1 MGAATLAVFLSEMR
15 TARRLARTWV
25 LGVLAVGTTL
35 TGYAFFAQLHSEMSS
50 FLPSA
55 VTSPRFLV
63 GAYGGYLLW
72 LLMGATVFLSFDLGN
87 REQRERI
94 SDVLD
99 SRPVSNIQL
108 LAGRLAGVVATI
120 AVAMAAAF
128 ALIQGIGTLGQALDW
143 SVRSTIEPVSL
154 AVFLLVDAVPALV
167 FWGAAVFLVATALRN
182 RLAVVVVAFAVLG
195 SGIWSLSYAPAWLL
209 ETVALAPDRLVSDLV
224 TSVPNAA
231 TFVQRGAVVVV
242 AAALLVFAAAC
253 LRRPDAV
260 SHGRYLVVGA
270 MLLVG
275 GAVGIA
281 AVIGNAHADVAKRSQ
296 WRAGQESVAGTALD
310 IRSLTGEVRI
320 DPGDALHIDVSLA
333 VAMADTAGSLSFH
346 FNPGMETREVLIGGQ
361 PVRFLHRDGL
371 LRAELDAAT
380 GEEVT
385 VTVRATG
392 IPDPDFAYLDG
403 AIDPRTAVGANALR
417 NLGTAASLFDRR
429 YVALMPGVHWLPGRV
444 VNGPSP
450 RDFLTV
456 DLVVQAPEGWLVA
469 GPGRRE
475 SLGAGRFR
483 FAPKPPVPQVALLAA
498 QFERFAANLG
508 RTELELLL
516 SPHHTRPVHHFT
528 DSLGDI
534 TQALER
540 IVADAAALG
549 LAYPYDALSMVEVP
563 ARLRGYGG
571 GWQMPSTLALP
582 GVLLLRER
590 GFPTAHFYETTSP
603 DESFPDDKVERLEL
617 FFEEDRS
624 GADPYAGL
632 ARNLFLHQTAVRGH
646 GAVALE
652 YVCQALVARLLD
664 DDTGYFSAHIYAS
677 SPSVQSLLAEAFTSA
692 FVGGSGS
699 ATGEIFGASRPP
711 SVWQRAL
718 GTALVELDG
727 VAPGLAA
734 SPDGDASGKCSPP
747 PASDMRPECQHSAP
761 AGHLAVNI
769 LTMKGDAAARTLLDG
784 LGRQATARLLAELRE
799 RYRGTSFTVADF
811 EAVARELGADLPA
824 LLGDW
829 LHDASLPGFI
839 TSAVTTARLADGDD
853 GKPRYQLRLDIY
865 NGEGVPGLLRLRY
878 RLAGADAPTRESDPI
893 RVPADSSVEV
903 GLVTPEPVRELWVT
917 PYLSL
922 NRREFPVRVPEPDTV
937 TTTDAAPLVNAR
949 PSPWRPAVDT
959 GIVVDDLDAG
969 FSATPSEIDAAYD
982 NDAGLPVYQRL
993 DPVLEAHWSR
1003 QEQPTSWGRYRH
1015 TIARVTPGQ
1024 GDRVATFATVLPS
1037 AGRWRI
1043 DYHVPDLAAR
1053 HPTQE
1058 QSPFRLTANL
1068 EFTSGRSQGPPL
1080 GTYDMKLV
1088 SGGTEQPVEF
1098 DASATDPGWTTLGR
1112 FDLDAGPVSLVVT
1125 NRTDGRTVV
1134 ADAVR
1139 WLADDAKRPPTR

>member
-1 MGAATLAVFLSEMR
+1 MGAATLAVFLAEMR

-35 TGYAFFAQLHSEMSS
+35 IGYAFFAQLHSEMSS

-72 LLMGATVFLSFDLGN
+72 LLMGATVFLGFDLGN

-94 SDVLD
+94 NDVLD
-99 SRPVSNIQL
+99 SRPLSNIQL
-108 LAGRLAGVVATI
+108 LAGRLVRVIATLG
-120 AVAMAAAF
+120 VAMAAAF
-128 ALIQGIGTLGQALDW
+128 ALIQGIGTLGQTLDW

-167 FWGAAVFLVATALRN
+167 FWGAAVFLLATALRN
-182 RLAVVVVAFAVLG
+182 RLAVIVVAFAVLG
-195 SGIWSLSYAPAWLL
+195 SGIWSLSHAPAWLL
-209 ETVALAPDRLVSDLV
+209 ESVALAPDRLVSDLV

-231 TFVQRGAVVVV
+231 AFVQRGAVVVV

-253 LRRPDAV
+253 LRRPDDV
-260 SHGRYLVVGA
+260 SRARYLVVGA
-270 MLLVG
+270 MLLGG
-275 GAVGIA
+275 GAIGIA
-281 AVIGNAHADVAKRSQ
+281 AVVGNAHADVAKRSQ
-296 WRAGQESVAGTALD
+296 WRAGQESVAGAALD

-320 DPGDALHIDVSLA
+320 DPGDALHVDVSLA
-333 VAMADTAGSLSFH
+333 VAVADAAESLSFR

-361 PVRFLHRDGL
+361 PVRFEHRDGVLRVEL
-371 LRAELDAAT
+371 LAAT
-380 GEEVT
+380 AEEVT

-429 YVALMPGVHWLPGRV
+429 YVALMPGVHWLPGRR
-444 VNGPSP
+444 VNGTSP

-456 DLVVQAPEGWLVA
+456 DIVVQAPEGWLVA

-483 FAPKPPVPQVALLAA
+483 FAPAAPVPQVALLAA
-498 QFERFAANLG
+498 QFERFATNLG
-508 RTELELLL
+508 GTELELLL
-516 SPHHTRPVHHFT
+516 SPHHTTPVHHFT

-549 LAYPYDALSMVEVP
+549 LAYPYDALSLVEVP

-590 GFPTAHFYETTSP
+590 GFPTAHFFAETSP
-603 DESFPDDKVERLEL
+603 EESFPDDKVERLEL
-617 FFEEDRS
+617 FFREDRS
-624 GADPYAGL
+624 GADPFAAL

-677 SPSVQSLLAEAFTSA
+677 SPSVQSLLAAAFTSA

-727 VAPGLAA
+727 AE
-734 SPDGDASGKCSPP
+734 
-747 PASDMRPECQHSAP
+747 PA
-761 AGHLAVNI
+761 LAVNI
-769 LTMKGDAAARTLLDG
+769 LTMKGDAAARTILDG
-784 LGRQATARLLAELRE
+784 LGRQASARLLAELRE

-811 EAVARELGADLPA
+811 ETVARELGADLPA

-853 GKPRYQLRLDIY
+853 GKPRYQLRLDIF
-865 NGEGVPGLLRLRY
+865 NGESVPGLLRLRY

-893 RVPADSSVEV
+893 RVPGDLAVEV
-903 GLVTPEPVRELWVT
+903 GLVTPEPVRELWVA

-937 TTTDAAPLVNAR
+937 AAIDAMPLVNAR
-949 PSPWRPAVDT
+949 PSPWRPAAGP

-969 FSATPSEIDAAYD
+969 FSATPPELDAAYD
-982 NDAGLPVYQRL
+982 VDVGLPVYQRL

-1024 GDRVATFATVLPS
+1024 GDRLATFSAVLPS

-1053 HPTQE
+1053 HPTE
-1058 QSPFRLTANL
+1058 DRSPFRLTANL
-1068 EFTSGRSQGPPL
+1068 EFTSPRSQGPPL
-1080 GTYDMKLV
+1080 GAYDMKLV

-1139 WLADDAKRPPTR
+1139 WSADDAKRLPTR

>member
-1 MGAATLAVFLSEMR
+1 MGAATLAVFLAEVR
-15 TARRLARTWV
+15 TARRLARTWM

-35 TGYAFFAQLHSEMSS
+35 LGYVFFAQLHSEMSS

-99 SRPVSNIQL
+99 SRSVSNIQL
-108 LAGRLAGVVATI
+108 LVGRLLGVIATLG
-120 AVAMAAAF
+120 VAMTTAF
-128 ALIQGIGTLGQALDW
+128 VLIQGIGALGQTLDW

-167 FWGAAVFLVATALRN
+167 FWGAAVFLLATALRN

-224 TSVPNAA
+224 TSVPDAA
-231 TFVQRGAVVVV
+231 VFAQRGAVVVL
-242 AAALLVFAAAC
+242 AGALLVLAAAC
-253 LRRPDAV
+253 LRRPDDV
-260 SHGRYLVVGA
+260 SRARYLVVGA
-270 MLLVG
+270 MLLG
-275 GAVGIA
+275 GGTAGIA
-281 AVIGNAHADVAKRSQ
+281 AVVGNAHADVAKRSQ
-296 WRAGQESVAGTALD
+296 WRAGQESVAGAALD

-333 VAMADTAGSLSFH
+333 VAVAGAAESLSFR
-346 FNPGMETREVLIGGQ
+346 FNPGMETHNVLIGGQ
-361 PVRFLHRDGL
+361 PVRFEHRDGL

-392 IPDPDFAYLDG
+392 IPDPDFAYLDA
-403 AIDPRTAVGANALR
+403 AIDPHTAVGASALR

-429 YVALMPGVHWLPGRV
+429 YVALMPGVHWLPGRL

-450 RDFLTV
+450 RDFHIV
-456 DLVVQAPEGWLVA
+456 DLVVQVPEGWLVA

-483 FAPKPPVPQVALLAA
+483 FAPGAPVPQVALLAA

-516 SPHHTRPVHHFT
+516 SPRHTTPVHHFM

-534 TQALER
+534 AEALER

-549 LAYPYDALSMVEVP
+549 LAYPYDALSLVEVP

-571 GWQMPSTLALP
+571 GWPMPSTLALP

-590 GFPTAHFYETTSP
+590 GFPTARFYATTSP

-617 FFEEDRS
+617 FFKEDRT
-624 GADPYAGL
+624 GADPFAGL

-652 YVCQALVARLLD
+652 YVCQALVAHLLD
-664 DDTGYFSAHIYAS
+664 DDTGYFSAHVYAS

-727 VAPGLAA
+727 AKP
-734 SPDGDASGKCSPP
+734 S
-747 PASDMRPECQHSAP
+747 ASD
-761 AGHLAVNI
+761 GHLAVNI
-769 LTMKGDAAARTLLDG
+769 LTMKGDAVARTLLDG

-811 EAVARELGADLPA
+811 EAVARELDADLPA

-839 TSAVTTARLADGDD
+839 TSAVTTVRLADGDD
-853 GKPRYQLRLDIY
+853 GKPHYQLRLDIF
-865 NGEGVPGLLRLRY
+865 NGERVPGLLRLRY
-878 RLAGADAPTRESDPI
+878 RLAGPDAPTRESAPI
-893 RVPADSSVEV
+893 RVPGDSSVEV
-903 GLVTPEPVRELWVT
+903 GLVTPEPVRELWVA

-937 TTTDAAPLVNAR
+937 TTIDAAPLVNAR
-949 PSPWRPAVDT
+949 PSPWRPAADP

-969 FSATPSEIDAAYD
+969 FSATPAERDAAYD
-982 NDAGLPVYQRL
+982 VDAGLPVYQHL

-1015 TIARVTPGQ
+1015 TIARVTPGK
-1024 GDRVATFATVLPS
+1024 GDRAATFSTVLPS
-1037 AGRWRI
+1037 AGPWRI

-1053 HPTQE
+1053 HPTE
-1058 QSPFRLTANL
+1058 DRSRFRLTANL

-1088 SGGTEQPVEF
+1088 SGATEQPVEF
-1098 DASATDPGWTTLGR
+1098 DASAADPGWTTLGR

-1125 NRTDGRTVV
+1125 NRTDGHTVV

-1139 WLADDAKRPPTR
+1139 WSADDAKRRPTP

>member
-1 MGAATLAVFLSEMR
+1 MGAATLAVFLAEVR

-35 TGYAFFAQLHSEMSS
+35 IGYVFFAQLHSEMSS

-72 LLMGATVFLSFDLGN
+72 LLMGATVFLGFDLGN
-87 REQRERI
+87 REKRERI
-94 SDVLD
+94 NDVLD

-108 LAGRLAGVVATI
+108 LVGRLVGVIATLGM
-120 AVAMAAAF
+120 AMAAAF
-128 ALIQGIGTLGQALDW
+128 VLIQGIGALGQTLDW

-167 FWGAAVFLVATALRN
+167 FWGAAVFLLATALRN
-182 RLAVVVVAFAVLG
+182 RLAVAVVAFAVLG
-195 SGIWSLSYAPAWLL
+195 SGMWSLSYAPAWLL

-231 TFVQRGAVVVV
+231 AFVQRGAVVVV

-253 LRRPDAV
+253 LRRPDDVALA
-260 SHGRYLVVGA
+260 RYLVVGA
-270 MLLVG
+270 MLLG
-275 GAVGIA
+275 GGTAGIA
-281 AVIGNAHADVAKRSQ
+281 AVVGHAHADIAERSQ
-296 WRAGQESVAGTALD
+296 WRAGQESVAGAALD

-333 VAMADTAGSLSFH
+333 VAVTDAAESLSFR
-346 FNPGMETREVLIGGQ
+346 FSPGMETREVLIGGQ
-361 PVRFLHRDGL
+361 PVRFEHRDGL
-371 LRAELDAAT
+371 LRTELDAAT
-380 GEEVT
+380 GDEVT

-392 IPDPDFAYLDG
+392 IPDPDFAYLDA
-403 AIDPRTAVGANALR
+403 AIDPRTAVGASALR

-429 YVALMPGVHWLPGRV
+429 YVALMPGVHWLPGRL
-444 VNGPSP
+444 VNGLSP
-450 RDFLTV
+450 RDFLSV
-456 DLVVQAPEGWLVA
+456 DLVVQAPKGWLVA

-483 FAPKPPVPQVALLAA
+483 FAPGAPVPQVALLAS

-516 SPHHTRPVHHFT
+516 SPRHTKPVHHFT
-528 DSLGDI
+528 DSRGDI
-534 TQALER
+534 AEALER
-540 IVADAAALG
+540 IVTDAAALG
-549 LAYPYDALSMVEVP
+549 LAYPYDALSVVEVP

-590 GFPTAHFYETTSP
+590 GFPTARFYATTSP

-617 FFEEDRS
+617 FFKEDRT
-624 GADPYAGL
+624 GADPFAGL
-632 ARNLFLHQTAVRGH
+632 ARNLFLHQTAVRGP

-652 YVCQALVARLLD
+652 YVCQALVGHLLGD
-664 DDTGYFSAHIYAS
+664 ATSYFSAHIYAS

-711 SVWQRAL
+711 SVWHRAL
-718 GTALVELDG
+718 ETALVDLDG
-727 VAPGLAA
+727 AAPGLGA
-734 SPDGDASGKCSPP
+734 S
-747 PASDMRPECQHSAP
+747 P

-769 LTMKGDAAARTLLDG
+769 LTMKGDAAARTILDG

-799 RYRGTSFTVADF
+799 RYRGASFTVADF

-853 GKPRYQLRLDIY
+853 GKPRYQLRLDIF
-865 NGEGVPGLLRLRY
+865 NGERMPGLLRLRY
-878 RLAGADAPTRESDPI
+878 RLAGADAPTHESDPI
-893 RVPADSSVEV
+893 RVPADSAVEV
-903 GLVTPEPVRELWVT
+903 GLVTPEPVRELWVA

-937 TTTDAAPLVNAR
+937 AAIDAAPLVNAR
-949 PSPWRPAVDT
+949 PSSWRPAADP

-969 FSATPSEIDAAYD
+969 FSATPPEIDAAYD
-982 NDAGLPVYQRL
+982 IDAGLPVYQRL

-1024 GDRVATFATVLPS
+1024 GDRVATFSAVLPS

-1053 HPTQE
+1053 HPTE
-1058 QSPFRLTANL
+1058 DRSPFRLTANL

-1139 WLADDAKRPPTR
+1139 WSADDAKRLPTP

>member
-1 MGAATLAVFLSEMR
+1 
-15 TARRLARTWV
+15 
-25 LGVLAVGTTL
+25 
-35 TGYAFFAQLHSEMSS
+35 
-50 FLPSA
+50 
-55 VTSPRFLV
+55 
-63 GAYGGYLLW
+63 
-72 LLMGATVFLSFDLGN
+72 
-87 REQRERI
+87 
-94 SDVLD
+94 
-99 SRPVSNIQL
+99 
-108 LAGRLAGVVATI
+108 
-120 AVAMAAAF
+120 
-128 ALIQGIGTLGQALDW
+128 
-143 SVRSTIEPVSL
+143 
-154 AVFLLVDAVPALV
+154 
-167 FWGAAVFLVATALRN
+167 
-182 RLAVVVVAFAVLG
+182 
-195 SGIWSLSYAPAWLL
+195 
-209 ETVALAPDRLVSDLV
+209 
-224 TSVPNAA
+224 
-231 TFVQRGAVVVV
+231 
-242 AAALLVFAAAC
+242 
-253 LRRPDAV
+253 
-260 SHGRYLVVGA
+260 
-270 MLLVG
+270 
-275 GAVGIA
+275 
-281 AVIGNAHADVAKRSQ
+281 
-296 WRAGQESVAGTALD
+296 
-310 IRSLTGEVRI
+310 
-320 DPGDALHIDVSLA
+320 
-333 VAMADTAGSLSFH
+333 
-346 FNPGMETREVLIGGQ
+346 
-361 PVRFLHRDGL
+361 
-371 LRAELDAAT
+371 
-380 GEEVT
+380 
-385 VTVRATG
+385 
-392 IPDPDFAYLDG
+392 
-403 AIDPRTAVGANALR
+403 
-417 NLGTAASLFDRR
+417 
-429 YVALMPGVHWLPGRV
+429 
-444 VNGPSP
+444 
-450 RDFLTV
+450 
-456 DLVVQAPEGWLVA
+456 
-469 GPGRRE
+469 
-475 SLGAGRFR
+475 
-483 FAPKPPVPQVALLAA
+483 
-498 QFERFAANLG
+498 
-508 RTELELLL
+508 
-516 SPHHTRPVHHFT
+516 
-528 DSLGDI
+528 
-534 TQALER
+534 
-540 IVADAAALG
+540 
-549 LAYPYDALSMVEVP
+549 
-563 ARLRGYGG
+563 
-571 GWQMPSTLALP
+571 
-582 GVLLLRER
+582 
-590 GFPTAHFYETTSP
+590 
-603 DESFPDDKVERLEL
+603 
-617 FFEEDRS
+617 
-624 GADPYAGL
+624 
-632 ARNLFLHQTAVRGH
+632 
-646 GAVALE
+646 
-652 YVCQALVARLLD
+652 
-664 DDTGYFSAHIYAS
+664 
-677 SPSVQSLLAEAFTSA
+677 
-692 FVGGSGS
+692 
-699 ATGEIFGASRPP
+699 
-711 SVWQRAL
+711 
-718 GTALVELDG
+718 
-727 VAPGLAA
+727 
-734 SPDGDASGKCSPP
+734 
-747 PASDMRPECQHSAP
+747 
-761 AGHLAVNI
+761 
-769 LTMKGDAAARTLLDG
+769 MKGDAAARTLLDG

-969 FSATPSEIDAAYD
+969 FSATPSEIDATYD